1 MHLSSKSRIESAREL
16 KSVTSF
22 LRINALIQ
30 SRMLHPPFPL
40 TTTIY
45 WQWSTYSY
53 IVHTEI
59 TPGFLATSEASLC
72 LSQPLSSA
80 LTAELTET

>member
-1 MHLSSKSRIESAREL
+1 MGSSTHNDK
-16 KSVTSF
+16 
-22 LRINALIQ
+22 LITYG
-30 SRMLHPPFPL
+30 PFPL

-72 LSQPLSSA
+72 LPA
-80 LTAELTET
+80 TVFCTHR